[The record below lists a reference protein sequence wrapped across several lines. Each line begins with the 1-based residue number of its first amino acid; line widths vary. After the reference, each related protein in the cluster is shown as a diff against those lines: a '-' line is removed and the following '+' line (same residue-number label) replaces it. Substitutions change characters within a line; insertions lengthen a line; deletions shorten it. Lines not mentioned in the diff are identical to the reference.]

1 MPEEIIVTYN
11 DYSKED
17 IVQKDLFTF
26 KFKTKFIHWGIN
38 EKKLY
43 IIGSFMVNNDENR
56 KDAFEKKQD
65 IPLIT
70 NDVLSWEESVGPFFE
85 GKNIKNDNYR
95 SLTSY

>member
-1 MPEEIIVTYN
+1 MR
-11 DYSKED
+11 
-17 IVQKDLFTF
+17 KDLFTF
-26 KFKTKFIHWGIN
+26 KFKTKFINWGIN

-65 IPLIT
+65 IPLII

-85 GKNIKNDNYR
+85 VKK
-95 SLTSY
+95 SKK